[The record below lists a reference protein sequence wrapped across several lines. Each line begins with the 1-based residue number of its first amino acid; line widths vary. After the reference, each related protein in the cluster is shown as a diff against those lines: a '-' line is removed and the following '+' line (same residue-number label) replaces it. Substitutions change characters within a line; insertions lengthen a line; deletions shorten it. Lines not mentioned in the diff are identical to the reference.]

1 MISPDKSQP
10 DKPQMVTALNVDL
23 SNCDKEQIQFCG
35 AIQSHGAL
43 VAIEEGGWTI
53 THVSA
58 NSEALLGMSPEQL
71 LGRPLHHLL
80 GTEQVEQLRRAVVQ
94 RSSLTCP
101 PVSLLTAR
109 LTGRSGSVHIFAHR
123 NDDDVLIF
131 EFESE
136 SRERLESLRD
146 LYSEVRSNIEELEGT
161 NTVQGFFDLAV
172 SSIRRFTGY
181 DRVLA
186 YKFLEDNSG
195 WVVAEDREPGLD
207 SYVGLHYPAS
217 DIPEPARRLFS
228 KKWVSHLPDIDY
240 QPVPLISLEK
250 PGAKP
255 LDLSYLFLRSVS
267 VMYSGYLRN
276 MGVHSSMV
284 LTLVKN
290 GKLWGLISCMH
301 HSGTKYVPYEARM
314 AAEFLAHLL
323 SLAMASKEELED
335 RDYVDRMK
343 NFQAKLMEYMLQ
355 HVTFQEGLL
364 RYSPNL
370 LSYFGATG
378 AAVWVDGRLQTLGE
392 TPDDQDMQ
400 ALLGWLAERM
410 GPEPFSTDRLVSLY
424 PAAAAFKAAGLLAV
438 RLFVHKPHFI
448 VWFRPEVERTVNW
461 AGDPHKPVKVSKID
475 GEERL
480 LPRTS
485 FALWKES
492 VKGGSKPWRDS
503 ELAAAAD
510 LRRIVIEVVLR
521 KAEEL
526 TRQNEE
532 LTRSNADLDAFAH
545 IASHDLKEPLR
556 GIHNYANFVLE
567 DYADKLDEEGQSK
580 LRIMIKLTER
590 MDQLIDGIL
599 HYSRLGRE
607 KLETEP
613 SDLNHVVNLVME
625 TLRPR
630 LDQLGVTVRVPA
642 SLPSVTINPVMLQ
655 EVLANLITNAM
666 KYNDKPE
673 KWIEIGSL
681 THADSSVQ
689 AAEELAL
696 GRRVIY
702 VKDNG
707 IGIPEKFSHAIFQI
721 FRRLHGRDQFG
732 GGTGMGLTIVKVI
745 VERHGGRIWFDSEL
759 GRGTTFFMALP
770 GG

>member
-1 MISPDKSQP
+1 MPMISPDKP
-10 DKPQMVTALNVDL
+10 PMVTALNVDL

-43 VAIEEGGWTI
+43 IAIEEGGWTI
-53 THVSA
+53 TQVSA
-58 NSEALLGMSPEQL
+58 NSEALLGMGPEQM
-71 LGRPLHHLL
+71 LGQPLHHLL
-80 GTEQVEQLRRAVVQ
+80 GTEQVEQLRRAVGQ
-94 RSSLTCP
+94 RPSLTCP
-101 PVSLLTAR
+101 PVCLLTDR
-109 LTGRSGSVHIFAHR
+109 LPGRSDSLHIFAHR
-123 NDDDVLIF
+123 NDDGVLIF

-136 SRERLESLRD
+136 SRERPESLRD
-146 LYSEVRSNIEELEGT
+146 LYSDVRSSIAELEGT
-161 NTVQGFFDLAV
+161 NTVQAFFDLAV
-172 SSIRRFTGY
+172 SRIRRFTGY

-186 YKFLEDNSG
+186 YKFLEDGSG
-195 WVVAEDREPGLD
+195 WVLAEDREPGLD

-228 KKWVSHLPDIDY
+228 KKWISHLPDVDY
-240 QPVPLISLEK
+240 RPVPLVSFEK

-255 LDLSYLFLRSVS
+255 LDLSYSFLRSVS
-267 VMYSGYLRN
+267 VMYSGYLKN

-284 LTLVKN
+284 LTLVKH

-301 HSGTKYVPYEARM
+301 HRGTKHVPYEARM

-335 RDYVDRMK
+335 RDHVGRMK
-343 NFQAKLMEYMLQ
+343 NLQAKLMEYMLQ
-355 HVTFQEGLL
+355 QVTFQEGLL
-364 RYSPNL
+364 RYDPNL

-378 AAVWVDGRLQTLGE
+378 AVVWVDGRLQTLGE
-392 TPDDQDMQ
+392 TPDDQAVQ
-400 ALLGWLAERM
+400 ALLGWLADRM
-410 GPEPFSTDRLVSLY
+410 GSEPFSTDRLMSLY
-424 PAAAAFKAAGLLAV
+424 PPAASFKAAGLLAV

-461 AGDPHKPVKVSKID
+461 AGDPHKPVEVSKSD

-492 VKGGSKPWRDS
+492 VKGGSKPWRES

-510 LRRIVIEVVLR
+510 LRRIIIEVVLR

-526 TRQNEE
+526 TRKNEE
-532 LTRSNADLDAFAH
+532 LTRSNADLEAFAH

-556 GIHNYANFVLE
+556 GIHNYASFVLE

-580 LRIMIKLTER
+580 LRTMMKLTER

-613 SDLNHVVNLVME
+613 TDLNHVVNLVIE

-642 SLPSVTINPVMLQ
+642 PLPSVTINPVMLQ
-655 EVLANLITNAM
+655 EVFANLITNAM

-681 THADSSVQ
+681 THADLSVQ

-707 IGIPEKFSHAIFQI
+707 IGIPEKFSHTIFQI
-721 FRRLHGRDQFG
+721 FRRLHGRDQYG

-745 VERHGGRIWFDSEL
+745 VERHGGRIWLDSEP

>member
-1 MISPDKSQP
+1 MISP

-58 NSEALLGMSPEQL
+58 NSEALLGMGPEQL

-94 RSSLTCP
+94 RPSLTCP

-109 LTGRSGSVHIFAHR
+109 LSGRSDSLHIFAHR

-146 LYSEVRSNIEELEGT
+146 LYSEVRSSIAELEGT
-161 NTVQGFFDLAV
+161 NTVQAFFDLAV
-172 SSIRRFTGY
+172 SRIRRFTGY

-186 YKFLEDNSG
+186 YKFLEDSSG

-228 KKWVSHLPDIDY
+228 KKWVSHLPDVDY
-240 QPVPLISLEK
+240 QPVPLISFEK
-250 PGAKP
+250 PGAKS
-255 LDLSYLFLRSVS
+255 LDLSYSFLRSVS
-267 VMYSGYLRN
+267 VMYSGYLKN

-301 HSGTKYVPYEARM
+301 HRGTKYVPYEARM

-323 SLAMASKEELED
+323 SLAMASKEEFED
-335 RDYVDRMK
+335 RDYVGRMK

-364 RYSPNL
+364 RYDPNL

-378 AAVWVDGRLQTLGE
+378 AVVWVDGRLQTLGE
-392 TPDDQDMQ
+392 TPDDQDIQ
-400 ALLGWLAERM
+400 ALLGWLVDRM

-424 PAAAAFKAAGLLAV
+424 PPAAVFKAAGLLAV

-461 AGDPHKPVKVSKID
+461 AGDPHKPVEVSKSD

-510 LRRIVIEVVLR
+510 LRRIIIEVVLR

-556 GIHNYANFVLE
+556 GIHNYASFVLE

-580 LRIMIKLTER
+580 LRTMMKLTER

-613 SDLNHVVNLVME
+613 TDLNHVVNLVME

-642 SLPSVTINPVMLQ
+642 PLPSVTINPVMLQ
-655 EVLANLITNAM
+655 EVFANLITNAM

-681 THADSSVQ
+681 THADPSVQ

-707 IGIPEKFSHAIFQI
+707 IGIPEKFSHTIFQI

-745 VERHGGRIWFDSEL
+745 VERHGGRIWLDSEP
-759 GRGTTFFMALP
+759 GQGTTFFMALP